1 MEHLLLPK
9 FDIFGLSVWG
19 PMPFGAV
26 RNSYLAVSCV
36 RGMRKS
42 LASQMCRALLFLCL
56 IVASWGPSLCW
67 AAALSDE
74 AAILYEQSQQSVFQI
89 RVIDLSTGK
98 KSSLGSGFYITPQGH
113 VVTNY
118 HVIADYVMRPEHY
131 RIEQANPDGT
141 SEQLKLLYVDC
152 VHDLALLQGGKLP
165 QAFLKLSDHSPVKGE
180 RVFSLGNPHD
190 FGFTIIEGTFNGLMK
205 ESRYRK
211 LLFSGALNPG
221 MSGGPAINHQGE
233 VIGVNVSTMGN
244 NLSFVVP
251 VEFVREMNQTVQ
263 REGAVE
269 VYAFKPLIERQLL
282 KDQREHLQK
291 ILTAQWEKIAVGDL
305 RVPGEIADVV
315 KCWGKTYDE
324 KNALMK
330 KVITSCAGTDS
341 LYLSSQ
347 IKTGYYKY
355 QSSLHESKGLN
366 ALRLYHHLERD
377 LASWFS
383 LDGSIEVNDE
393 DFTKPQCETA
403 FVSLGKRTWK
413 VATCARQYKQFRQL
427 YDTELIFE
435 TVDQPHQGVLG
446 HLQVMGVPKDIG
458 AEFVR
463 KFMREI
469 RWQE

>member
-1 MEHLLLPK
+1 M
-9 FDIFGLSVWG
+9 
-19 PMPFGAV
+19 
-26 RNSYLAVSCV
+26 
-36 RGMRKS
+36 RGS
-42 LASQMCRALLFLCL
+42 PASRMYQALLFLCL
-56 IVASWGPSLCW
+56 ISASRGPGLCW
-67 AAALSDE
+67 GATLSDE
-74 AAILYEQSQQSVFQI
+74 AAILYEQSRQSVFQI
-89 RVIDLSTGK
+89 RVVDLSTEK
-98 KSSLGSGFYITPQGH
+98 KSILGSGFYNTPQGDII
-113 VVTNY
+113 TNY

-131 RIEQANPDGT
+131 RIEQANLDDT

-152 VHDLALLQGGKLP
+152 VHDLALLRGERRP
-165 QAFLKLSDHSPVKGE
+165 QSFLKLSDHSPVKGE

-190 FGFTIIEGTFNGLMK
+190 FGFTIVEGTFNGLMK

-211 LLFSGALNPG
+211 LLFSGSLNPG

-251 VEFVREMNQTVQ
+251 VEFVREMYQALQ

-269 VYAFKPLIERQLL
+269 VSAFKPLIERQLL
-282 KDQREHLQK
+282 KDQREHLQE
-291 ILTAQWEKIAVGDL
+291 ILAARWGKIAVGGL
-305 RVPGEIADVV
+305 WVPGEMGDV

-330 KVITSCAGTDS
+330 KVTTSCESTDA

-347 IKTGYYKY
+347 INTGYYKY
-355 QSSLHESKGLN
+355 QFLLHESKGLN
-366 ALRLYHHLERD
+366 ALRLYHHLEGD
-377 LASWFS
+377 LAYWFT
-383 LDGSIEVNDE
+383 LDGSIGANDE

-413 VATCARQYKQFRQL
+413 VASCARQYKQFRQL
-427 YDTELIFE
+427 YDTELILA
-435 TVDQPHQGVLG
+435 TVDQPHQGVIG

-463 KFMREI
+463 KFMHEI